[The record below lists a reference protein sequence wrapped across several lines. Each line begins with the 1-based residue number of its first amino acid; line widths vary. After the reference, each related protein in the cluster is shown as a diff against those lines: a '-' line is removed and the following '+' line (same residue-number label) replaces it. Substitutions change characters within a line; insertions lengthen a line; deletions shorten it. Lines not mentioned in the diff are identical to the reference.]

1 MVCDCERYRDNK
13 TVAAYDLLN
22 EPRRAPGKF
31 GGKINFDFYDELYHA
46 VRKVDRNHLILIECF
61 SFPVNGARLS
71 GYNWENICMEYHIY
85 NLTPLPQLSC
95 LRLYKVL
102 HNLMGYHTPVYVGE
116 WNAFEKESE
125 WHDSFR
131 WFDRQGWSFTSWTYK
146 TNARY
151 YRDFRFKHNCNW
163 GLYELN
169 MEAVDLSSAGFDE
182 IAETYKATATKPEN
196 RTVVYDLWE
205 AYLKG
210 R

>member
-1 MVCDCERYRDNK
+1 
-13 TVAAYDLLN
+13 
-22 EPRRAPGKF
+22 
-31 GGKINFDFYDELYHA
+31 
-46 VRKVDRNHLILIECF
+46 
-61 SFPVNGARLS
+61 
-71 GYNWENICMEYHIY
+71 MEYHIY

-102 HNLMGYHTPVYVGE
+102 HNLMGYHKPVYVGE

-125 WHDSFR
+125 WHGSFR

-196 RTVVYDLWE
+196 RTVVYNLWE